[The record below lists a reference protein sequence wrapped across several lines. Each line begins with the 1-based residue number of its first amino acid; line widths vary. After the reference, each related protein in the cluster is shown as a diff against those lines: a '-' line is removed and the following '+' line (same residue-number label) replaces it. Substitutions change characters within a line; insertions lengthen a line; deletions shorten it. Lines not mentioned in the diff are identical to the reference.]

1 VIDLCEFSLRRT
13 YFFRQQRITLD
24 LSYSTFPQEITRK
37 PSVYDHDRGLIL
49 SNEQHTSPSFVLHC
63 TLSCAFPCLSLR
75 SDRLLRSG
83 ACSAVPERSA
93 TEKTIFSL
101 VHWERL
107 YDMSKDM
114 IAIFVASDCLVS
126 QAFQFYFLIAACIAW
141 GAAFVIR

>member
-1 VIDLCEFSLRRT
+1 
-13 YFFRQQRITLD
+13 
-24 LSYSTFPQEITRK
+24 
-37 PSVYDHDRGLIL
+37 
-49 SNEQHTSPSFVLHC
+49 
-63 TLSCAFPCLSLR
+63 
-75 SDRLLRSG
+75 
-83 ACSAVPERSA
+83 VPERSA